1 MTKPAAEVTK
11 RRGND
16 PQKSAD
22 TESNFDMSLQKILEP
37 NDSDK
42 DTNAASKSNGERRRK
57 RQKLALCLTAHE
69 QQVVTELQTALSASF
84 EDETKL
90 ELVGNVTEVKTAFNL
105 TSLYARRIIKFCK
118 SMPPFKILKEADQF
132 TILKSFYLKILM
144 IRIAFIWDAEKQG
157 YPVIEDESGRR
168 ALFMSSSLGQK
179 MKCQDIVEYNIRQ
192 TNRMHAALESD
203 LVIRDLVRTNHSVC
217 FCKNKSVLFTFF
229 FSSSLRRFSLQFQR
243 CLHLSLFG
251 NILQKV
257 FCFNIILK
265 FF

>member
-1 MTKPAAEVTK
+1 MTKPATEVTK
-11 RRGND
+11 RKGSEL
-16 PQKSAD
+16 QKSAD
-22 TESNFDMSLQKILEP
+22 NQNSFDVSLHEILALSS
-37 NDSDK
+37 SDK
-42 DTNAASKSNGERRRK
+42 ETNVAISKSNVERK
-57 RQKLALCLTAHE
+57 RQKLALCMTTHE
-69 QQVVTELQTALSASF
+69 QQVVTELQAALAASF

-90 ELVGNVTEVKTAFNL
+90 ELVGSVTEVKTAFNL

-203 LVIRDLVRTNHSVC
+203 LVIRDLVRTNSAFVKINK
-217 FCKNKSVLFTFF
+217 FCLHF
-229 FSSSLRRFSLQFQR
+229 FSSSLRHFSLLFQLY
-243 CLHLSLFG
+243 LHMNLFG
-251 NILQKV
+251 KILQKNV
-257 FCFNIILK
+257 LFLK
-265 FF
+265 

>member
-1 MTKPAAEVTK
+1 MQNNGGQIRVKLCRVCGTK
-11 RRGND
+11 
-16 PQKSAD
+16 
-22 TESNFDMSLQKILEP
+22 
-37 NDSDK
+37 
-42 DTNAASKSNGERRRK
+42 ASGFNYGGLSS
-57 RQKLALCLTAHE
+57 HE

-144 IRIAFIWDAEKQG
+144 IRIAFIWDVEKQG

-203 LVIRDLVRTNHSVC
+203 LVIRDLLIAQA
-217 FCKNKSVLFTFF
+217 LFTPIPTL
-229 FSSSLRRFSLQFQR
+229 SSLEFVRYHYTVFKRILFKYVQIKYRGNQRKAQQKFFALQ
-243 CLHLSLFG
+243 G
-251 NILQKV
+251 
-257 FCFNIILK
+257 ILK
-265 FF
+265 EFDTILRNSERLFKSEFPDLNEANEIMGELFNLM

>member
-42 DTNAASKSNGERRRK
+42 NTNATSKSNGKRK
-57 RQKLALCLTAHE
+57 RQKLALCLTEHE

-90 ELVGNVTEVKTAFNL
+90 ELVGSVTEVKTAFNL

-157 YPVIEDESGRR
+157 YPVIEDESGKR

-203 LVIRDLVRTNHSVC
+203 LVIRDLVRTNSV
-217 FCKNKSVLFTFF
+217 FVK
-229 FSSSLRRFSLQFQR
+229 
-243 CLHLSLFG
+243 
-251 NILQKV
+251 I
-257 FCFNIILK
+257 K
-265 FF
+265 FFLHFLAYCSGAFHSDFNTVFT